1 MKNQPRTRAST
12 IGLGMEPIQGA
23 KSLVIILYQLLT
35 EHVAALRKWGSLKA
49 YTILNALEIVF
60 WAAVAVLTIQANV
73 QMCVAPGCI
82 LGWGVAITGINLSM
96 TISPYMRIPL
106 VEIIGTDMKV
116 VLDLL
121 AAIAIL
127 CKVPFLASVNCVW
140 HWLSGLHLDVVDV
153 VAEDGAAT

>member
-1 MKNQPRTRAST
+1 
-12 IGLGMEPIQGA
+12 
-23 KSLVIILYQLLT
+23 
-35 EHVAALRKWGSLKA
+35 
-49 YTILNALEIVF
+49 
-60 WAAVAVLTIQANV
+60 
-73 QMCVAPGCI
+73 
-82 LGWGVAITGINLSM
+82 M

-106 VEIIGTDMKV
+106 AEIIGTDMKV